1 VTTKPQ
7 AQGRERVAYLNG
19 DYLPESEIMVS
30 FRDRGF
36 IMGDAVFDAARTFN
50 GSLFRLQAHVDRLY
64 RSLQQTGIDPGLS
77 PEQMLA
83 ITRETVRRNLPLL
96 APGEDYWVMQR
107 VTRGCNIPGGD
118 LWQSSDP
125 TVIVECTPLPLTA
138 RAQLIRDG
146 ADVLTPT
153 LRRVPPECLDP
164 NIKSHNYLNLVLAD
178 REVRDRAENAWAVL
192 LDTRGYLS
200 EGIGS
205 NIFLVK
211 NAVLRTPRERYVL
224 AGVSRQVVLE
234 LAESIGIAVQ
244 EADLRP
250 HEAVTADE
258 AFITSTSFCICPVRS
273 YDGQLLGG
281 GVVPGPITRALSDA
295 FGAAAGLD
303 FVRQY
308 LDALDHRPADAA
320 A

>member
-1 VTTKPQ
+1 
-7 AQGRERVAYLNG
+7 
-19 DYLPESEIMVS
+19 
-30 FRDRGF
+30 
-36 IMGDAVFDAARTFN
+36 
-50 GSLFRLQAHVDRLY
+50 LY

-96 APGEDYWVMQR
+96 GPGEDYWVMQR
-107 VTRGCNIPGGD
+107 VTRGCSVPGGE

-125 TVIVECTPLPLTA
+125 TVIVECTPLPLKA

-146 ADVLTPT
+146 VDVLTPT

-205 NIFLVK
+205 NVFLVK
-211 NAVLRTPRERYVL
+211 DAVLRTPRERYVL

-244 EADLRP
+244 EADLSP

-273 YDGQLLGG
+273 YDGQPLGG
-281 GVVPGPITRALSDA
+281 GVVPGPVTRALSDA

-308 LDALDHRPADAA
+308 LDALEHRPADAA